1 MTDAPAGAVGAAA
14 PFSFVG
20 PGHPLAASMD
30 RFRAAIAACAVT
42 DGGEVHADLTLRPGP
57 DGGLVLHRAY
67 WSVQAE
73 GAQGF
78 TATTLSYHAVRDRA
92 TWLEFPEDPDLPALG
107 ELATPPARVLRY
119 MPQRRCALRTEAGGR
134 AAIGKVKRP
143 HRAAEAWGL
152 LEAVHRALGDGRAG
166 FSVAAPLA
174 HDPARATYAQSLLPG
189 ADLAGLID
197 TDDGPGLLRRAG
209 ALHRAMHAAVVPG
222 VPAEDPAAAR
232 EELRAD
238 AAWVAFARPE
248 HAAAVAEVMAVL
260 ERRAPATPAPPA
272 FCHGDLVPSQLLV
285 DGDAWAITDFDGAR
299 TGDPHRDLA
308 TWLAALTFDVPALR
322 AAAERGDEALL
333 DRAAAAY
340 LDGYGD
346 HDPDRLRWHR
356 AAAEVHHLAVM
367 LKKDRHHPARF
378 ARGLRAARACAEE
391 LDRA

>member
-1 MTDAPAGAVGAAA
+1 
-14 PFSFVG
+14 
-20 PGHPLAASMD
+20 
-30 RFRAAIAACAVT
+30 
-42 DGGEVHADLTLRPGP
+42 
-57 DGGLVLHRAY
+57 
-67 WSVQAE
+67 
-73 GAQGF
+73 
-78 TATTLSYHAVRDRA
+78 
-92 TWLEFPEDPDLPALG
+92 
-107 ELATPPARVLRY
+107 
-119 MPQRRCALRTEAGGR
+119 MPQRRCALRTEN
-134 AAIGKVKRP
+134 AIAKVKRP

-152 LEAVHRALGDGRAG
+152 LEAVYRALGDGRAG
-166 FSVAAPLA
+166 FAVAAPLA
-174 HDPARATYAQSLLPG
+174 HDPARATYTQSLLPG

-197 TDDGPGLLRRAG
+197 ADDGPALLRRAG
-209 ALHRAMHAAVVPG
+209 ALHRAMHAAAVPG

-248 HAAAVAEVMAVL
+248 HAAAVAQVMEVL
-260 ERRAPATPAPPA
+260 ERRAPAAPAAPA
-272 FCHGDLVPSQLLV
+272 FCHGDLVPSQVLV

-299 TGDPHRDLA
+299 TGDAHRDLA

-322 AAAERGDEALL
+322 TAAERGDEALL
-333 DRAAAAY
+333 GRAAAAY

-391 LDRA
+391 LDRP